1 MMNVFSP
8 MQGMNAFAQGAN
20 IGGNIRQQETQ
31 SKLAPLVA
39 NGQYQ
44 QAAQVAGERGD
55 LGSAELYRTQYE
67 DQLSQMGEQEKIAA
81 AKRAEDL
88 GRVAVGLKGVPYEQ
102 RQAMLQQQLP
112 MLQAMGMDPQQ
123 IQGFDPNDQN
133 LDAVLAQVTPL
144 QDLLKGPEYFAPVE
158 TENGFTQFSKD
169 GSDPRQFE
177 GIAPAQEPIEVNGV
191 LVDPVTYEPVANF
204 QTPSQTG
211 ELTDYQSQ
219 QLAIERQKM
228 EQTPETA
235 DAYGLTPVY
244 GLDEN
249 GNRVIL
255 QTSKSGNIGMP
266 EIPEG
271 ISIES
276 PYDRSFAQT
285 AGKTDAKKEAYRTAE
300 GLKVQAA
307 EEEFAR
313 LSSQIDSAID
323 LADKGNT
330 GFFGQYKPSPDLDA
344 VLETI
349 EATSAFNTLVELKSQ
364 GGTLGALSET
374 ELDLLKAKIANVR
387 RSQSQEQLEANLEIL
402 KLSMGN
408 SLGRLKQAYEA
419 EYESGRIGGATP
431 AASGGQGAVGP
442 SGQPVPEGFE

>member
-55 LGSAELYRTQYE
+55 LGSAELYRTQYQ
-67 DQLSQMGEQEKIAA
+67 DQLSQMGEQEKVAA

-158 TENGFTQFSKD
+158 TQNGFTQFSKD

-177 GIAPAQEPIEVNGV
+177 GIAPAQEATKYTFEQIGEEIYAIDPTDPANKMLVGAAPKKTPLATITNNMPSNKTLSPIEQKMDEHYADV
-191 LVDPVTYEPVANF
+191 LVDWN
-204 QTPSQTG
+204 TG
-211 ELTDYQSQ
+211 GQSDWQKNQ
-219 QLAIERQKM
+219 QQINNI
-228 EQTPETA
+228 A
-235 DAYGLTPVY
+235 DI
-244 GLDEN
+244 LD
-249 GNRVIL
+249 
-255 QTSKSGNIGMP
+255 S
-266 EIPEG
+266 PEG
-271 ISIES
+271 EDLTGYLLGITPKWVLEGFN
-276 PYDRSFAQT
+276 PEAVDAQELVEEVVQRNLRIVLGAQFT
-285 AGKTDAKKEAYRTAE
+285 EKEGERLIQRAYNRKLPASMNAARVRRLSQLLEGRAQQMQSLNEHVQQNRTAAGWNGTLVSVE
-300 GLKVQAA
+300 QM
-307 EEEFAR
+307 
-313 LSSQIDSAID
+313 
-323 LADKGNT
+323 LAD
-330 GFFGQYKPSPDLDA
+330 LDQ
-344 VLETI
+344 V
-349 EATSAFNTLVELKSQ
+349 
-364 GGTLGALSET
+364 
-374 ELDLLKAKIANVR
+374 
-387 RSQSQEQLEANLEIL
+387 
-402 KLSMGN
+402 
-408 SLGRLKQAYEA
+408 
-419 EYESGRIGGATP
+419 
-431 AASGGQGAVGP
+431 SGGENSP
-442 SGQPVPEGFE
+442 IEPPPEGFVITE